1 MNFGEALE
9 ALKKGKK
16 VTRSIWGGYWFMAE
30 KPHVNVELENGYER
44 NFYTNPMIFAVLK
57 DNGGVTV
64 AQPYQADILAND
76 WMVIK

>member
-1 MNFGEALE
+1 MDFGEALR
-9 ALKKGKK
+9 ALKQGRK
-16 VTRSIWGGYWFMAE
+16 VTRSIWSGYWFMAE
-30 KPHVNVELENGYER
+30 KPHVNIELEDGYER

-57 DNGGVTV
+57 DNGGVAP